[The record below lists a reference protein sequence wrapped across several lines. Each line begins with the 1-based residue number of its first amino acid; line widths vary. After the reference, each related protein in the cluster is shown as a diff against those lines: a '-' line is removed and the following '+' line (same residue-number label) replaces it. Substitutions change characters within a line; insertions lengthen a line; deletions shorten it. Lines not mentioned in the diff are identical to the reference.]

1 MKNIIWKCNY
11 CNYTVSSR
19 RKLYIHKK
27 DVHNVQ
33 RGQQPYSQ
41 YKCEFCGK
49 EWLATYSTYKNH
61 VKHWCKK
68 NPNVEPIDPIKVFK
82 KHTEESKRK
91 ISEGMKKAHAEGR
104 ACEWIGRRVR
114 SYAEQSWYNIFTKD
128 FGEGTFENNFYV
140 KKYFLDFAWPDKMIY
155 FEVDGRTHFTDN
167 GIKHDLER
175 TEFLK
180 KEGWTLIGRCNWS
193 EYQKLSKEEKER
205 YVTEVENSIRTSII
219 KDNLIMKPTKNINNG
234 KAEIEKRFNKNGL
247 ATMEALPKDESEYI
261 KGLLELKN
269 KRWAIIQ
276 ESNIDFTKY
285 GWVKEIAN
293 LFGIAENKAGKYI
306 KKNFPDFYK
315 TCYVRK

>member
-1 MKNIIWKCNY
+1 MESIIWKCHY
-11 CNYTVSSR
+11 CDCSFNSKD
-19 RKLYIHKK
+19 KLYAHKNK
-27 DVHNVQ
+27 EHKETKGK
-33 RGQQPYSQ
+33 RPYSQ

-49 EWLATYSTYKNH
+49 EWLATASTYKNH

-68 NPNVEPIDPIKVFK
+68 NPSAEWLNTSR

-104 ACEWIGRRVR
+104 ASEWIGRRHR
-114 SYAEQSWYNIFTKD
+114 SYAEQSWYNIFVKD
-128 FGEGTFENNFYV
+128 FGEDSFKNNYNV

-180 KEGWTLIGRCNWS
+180 NEGWTLIGRCNWS
-193 EYQKLSKEEKER
+193 EYQKLSKEEKEK

-219 KDNLIMKPTKNINNG
+219 KDNLIMATTKNINKG
-234 KAEIEKRFNKNGL
+234 KAKIKMRFNKNDC
-247 ATMEALPKDESEYI
+247 ATMKTLPKDESEYI

-315 TCYVRK
+315 KCYVRK